1 MTVLFANPTEVW
13 LEIPPAV
20 QTASWQQSQSAPTN
34 RDRWNSYLNR
44 ISLDVI
50 LPWLQQEYAPEAIPC
65 SGTTANSTIWE
76 LVGGS
81 AILVGNL
88 KLILIP
94 TETIDTDEF
103 RVPQEW
109 ADIPEWVG
117 DYYLAVRVDP
127 DEGYVNIWGYATH
140 RQLKTRGSYDG
151 GDRTYALDG
160 DDVVRDLAVLWVSR
174 EFCPRAERRVAVA
187 ALPVVPTP
195 QAENL
200 LRRLGNPDLTVPRLE
215 VPFPLWGSLLAD
227 ETWRDGLFRCRRG
240 RTEVNLSRW
249 FDNWFET
256 GWQAV
261 ETVFPTSG
269 NLGFA
274 FRRSANLRDPQTG
287 RVPRDE
293 PIRRVKLIQVGEDQR
308 TVALLVEL
316 SPESDGRVGMRIQ
329 LLPGPEMSHLPA
341 KIRLSLISE
350 TGETL
355 KSIEARDRDDLL
367 QIPRFKCSSG
377 YHFSLRVQL
386 DEIDAIEMF
395 GV

>member
-20 QTASWQQSQSAPTN
+20 QTASWQQSQSAPKN
-34 RDRWNSYLNR
+34 RDRWNTYLNR
-44 ISLDVI
+44 ISLDII
-50 LPWLQQEYAPEAIPC
+50 LPWLREEYAPEATPC
-65 SGTTANSTIWE
+65 SRTTANSAIWA
-76 LVGGS
+76 LVGGT
-81 AILVGNL
+81 ALLVGEL
-88 KLILIP
+88 KFILIP

-109 ADIPEWVG
+109 IDIPEWVG

-127 DEGYVNIWGYATH
+127 DEGYVNIWGYASH
-140 RQLKTRGSYDG
+140 RELKTRGRYDG

-160 DDVVRDLAVLWVSR
+160 DDLVRDLAVLWVSR
-174 EFCPRAERRVAVA
+174 EFCPREQIRAAVA
-187 ALPVVPTP
+187 PLAAVPTP

-200 LRRLGNPDLTVPRLE
+200 LPRLGDPDLLVPRLE
-215 VPFPLWGSLLAD
+215 IPFPLWGSLLAD
-227 ETWRDGLFRCRRG
+227 ETWRDRLFRRRRG
-240 RTEVNLSRW
+240 RTEVHLSQW
-249 FDNWFET
+249 FDDLFET

-261 ETVFPTSG
+261 ETLFPNSG
-269 NLGFA
+269 DLKFA
-274 FRRSANLRDPQTG
+274 LRRSANFRDGKTWRG
-287 RVPRDE
+287 SGDS
-293 PIRRVKLIQVGEDQR
+293 IRRVKSIAVGEGEG

-316 SPESDGRVGMRIQ
+316 SRESDDRVGVRIK
-329 LLPGPEMSHLPA
+329 LAPGPEMPHLPA

-367 QIPRFKCSSG
+367 QITRFKCSSG

-386 DEIDAIEMF
+386 DEIDAIETF
-395 GV
+395 VV

>member
-34 RDRWNSYLNR
+34 RDRWNTYLNR
-44 ISLDVI
+44 ISFDII
-50 LPWLQQEYAPEAIPC
+50 LPWLQEEYAPEASPD
-65 SGTTANSTIWE
+65 SGTTANSAIWE
-76 LVGGS
+76 LVGGT
-81 AILVGNL
+81 ALAVGDL
-88 KLILIP
+88 KFILIP

-109 ADIPEWVG
+109 IDIPEWVG

-127 DEGYVNIWGYATH
+127 DEGYVNIWGYASH
-140 RQLKTRGSYDG
+140 RELKTQGRYDG
-151 GDRTYALDG
+151 GDRTYVLDG
-160 DDVVRDLAVLWVSR
+160 DDLVRDLAVLWVSR
-174 EFCPRAERRVAVA
+174 EFCPREQRRAAVA
-187 ALPVVPTP
+187 PLRAVPTS

-200 LRRLGNPDLTVPRLE
+200 LRRLGNPDLLVPRLE

-227 ETWRDGLFRCRRG
+227 ERGRDRLFRRRRG
-240 RTEVNLSRW
+240 GTEVHLSQW
-249 FDNWFET
+249 FDDLFET

-261 ETVFPTSG
+261 ETLFPNSG
-269 NLGFA
+269 DLKFA
-274 FRRSANLRDPQTG
+274 FRRSANFRLRG
-287 RVPRDE
+287 SGE
-293 PIRRVKLIQVGEDQR
+293 PIRRVKSITLGEGEG

-316 SPESDGRVGMRIQ
+316 SRESDDRVGVRVK
-329 LLPGPEMSHLPA
+329 LAPGPEMPHLPA
-341 KIRLSLISE
+341 QIGLSLISE

-367 QIPRFKCSSG
+367 QITRFKCSPG

-386 DEIDAIEMF
+386 DEIDAIETF
-395 GV
+395 VI